1 VSDIPPDPSSWLF
14 KINSEHTHHQR
25 EQLRRFLDLSSR
37 SFDREVDLGNIIL
50 VDDEEIPELIQL
62 AAAVV
67 DPPPVEA
74 PAAPVG
80 Q

>member
-1 VSDIPPDPSSWLF
+1 MSDIPPDPSSWLF
-14 KINSEHTHHQR
+14 KINSEHAHHQR

-37 SFDREVDLGNIIL
+37 SFDREVALGNIL
-50 VDDEEIPELIQL
+50 VDSEEIPELIQL

>member
-1 VSDIPPDPSSWLF
+1 MSDIPPDPSSWLF
-14 KINSEHTHHQR
+14 KINSEHAHHQR
-25 EQLRRFLDLSSR
+25 EQPRRFLDLSSR
-37 SFDREVDLGNIIL
+37 SFDREVALGNIL
-50 VDDEEIPELIQL
+50 VDGEEIPEPIQL

>member
-1 VSDIPPDPSSWLF
+1 MSDIPPCPSSWLF
-14 KINSEHTHHQR
+14 QIDSEHAHQR
-25 EQLRRFLDLSSR
+25 EQLRRFLDLSPR
-37 SFDREVDLGNIIL
+37 SFDREVAIGNIL
-50 VDDEEIPELIQL
+50 VDDEEIHEFIQL

-74 PAAPVG
+74 SAAPSG